1 MDETHLETLLNF
13 FKVLANENRLKILGI
28 LSTRE
33 CSVEELA
40 TLLSVKEPT
49 ISHHLNH
56 LKSLNLV
63 DLSIIGNDHLYR
75 LNAVVLQ
82 AMNKEIFAQEKLP
95 FLAEDVDY
103 TAYERKVL
111 STFLDGERITA
122 IPSGYKKRMV
132 IYSWLAEKFEFDKQ
146 YQEQEVNTIIS
157 EHHPD
162 YASFRRDLVDLG
174 FMARERGMYWRTEW
188 QNPRLDN

>member
-1 MDETHLETLLNF
+1 MNETHLETLLNF

-40 TLLSVKEPT
+40 VLLSVKEPT

-63 DLSIIGNDHLYR
+63 DMRVIGNDHLYR
-75 LNAVVLQ
+75 LNAQVLQ
-82 AMNKEIFAQEKLP
+82 SMNKKVFEEGKLP
-95 FLAEDVDY
+95 SLADDVDY
-103 TAYERKVL
+103 SAYERKVF
-111 STFLDGERITA
+111 STFLEGDQIKA
-122 IPSGYKKRMV
+122 IPSGYKKRLV
-132 IYSWLAEKFEFDKQ
+132 IYKWLADKFEYDKQ
-146 YQEQEVNTIIS
+146 YPEVEVNTIIS
-157 EHHPD
+157 QYHPD

-174 FMARERGMYWRTEW
+174 LMARKRGVYWRTEW
-188 QNPRLDN
+188 QNPQL

>member
-40 TLLSVKEPT
+40 VLLSVKEPT

-56 LKSLNLV
+56 LKSLSLV
-63 DLSIIGNDHLYR
+63 DMRVIGNDHLYR
-75 LNAVVLQ
+75 LNTKVLQ
-82 AMNKEIFAQEKLP
+82 SMNREVFVEEKLP
-95 FLAEDVDY
+95 SLAEDVDY
-103 TAYERKVL
+103 SAYDRKVF
-111 STFLDGERITA
+111 SAFLEGDQIKA
-122 IPSGYKKRMV
+122 IPSGYKKRLV
-132 IYSWLAEKFEFDKQ
+132 IYKWLAEKFEFDKQ
-146 YQEQEVNTIIS
+146 YQEVEVNDIIS
-157 EHHPD
+157 QYHPD

-174 FMARERGMYWRTEW
+174 FMARERGVYWRTEW
-188 QNPRLDN
+188 QNPRL

>member
-40 TLLSVKEPT
+40 VLLSVKEPT

-63 DLSIIGNDHLYR
+63 DMRVIGNDHLYR
-75 LNAVVLQ
+75 LNAKVLQ
-82 AMNKEIFAQEKLP
+82 SMTKEVFVEEKLP
-95 FLAEDVDY
+95 SLAEDVDY
-103 TAYERKVL
+103 SAYERKVF
-111 STFLDGERITA
+111 STFLDGEQIKA
-122 IPSGYKKRMV
+122 IPSGYKKRLV
-132 IYSWLAEKFEFDKQ
+132 IYKWLADKFEYDKQ
-146 YQEQEVNTIIS
+146 YQEVEVNTIIS
-157 EHHPD
+157 QYHPD

-174 FMARERGMYWRTEW
+174 FIARKRGVYWRTEW
-188 QNPRLDN
+188 QNPRL

>member
-40 TLLSVKEPT
+40 VLLSVKEPT

-63 DLSIIGNDHLYR
+63 DMRVIGNDHLYR
-75 LNAVVLQ
+75 LNAKVLQ
-82 AMNKEIFAQEKLP
+82 SMNKEVFVEEKLP
-95 FLAEDVDY
+95 SLAEDVDY
-103 TAYERKVL
+103 SAYERKVF
-111 STFLDGERITA
+111 STFLDGEQIKA
-122 IPSGYKKRMV
+122 IPSGYKKRLV
-132 IYSWLAEKFEFDKQ
+132 IYKWLADKFEYDKQ
-146 YQEQEVNTIIS
+146 YQEVEVNTIIS
-157 EHHPD
+157 QYHPD

-174 FMARERGMYWRTEW
+174 FIARKRGVYWRTEW
-188 QNPRLDN
+188 QNPRL

>member
-40 TLLSVKEPT
+40 VLLSVKEPT

-63 DLSIIGNDHLYR
+63 DMRVIGNDHLYR
-75 LNAVVLQ
+75 LNAKVLQ
-82 AMNKEIFAQEKLP
+82 SMNKEVFVEEKLP
-95 FLAEDVDY
+95 SLAEDVDY
-103 TAYERKVL
+103 SAYERKVF
-111 STFLDGERITA
+111 STFLDGEQIKA
-122 IPSGYKKRMV
+122 IPSGYKKRLV
-132 IYSWLAEKFEFDKQ
+132 IYKWLADKFEYDKQ
-146 YQEQEVNTIIS
+146 YQEVEVNTIIS
-157 EHHPD
+157 QYHPD

-174 FMARERGMYWRTEW
+174 FMARKRGVYWRTEW
-188 QNPRLDN
+188 QNPRL